1 MGKNRVSQS
10 LWEVSILQ
18 SFGRKTAVVDSFCTL
33 VLAKGQLFAI
43 SVPRIRKGLAIAIGL
58 EHLGV
63 LACL

>member
-1 MGKNRVSQS
+1 
-10 LWEVSILQ
+10 LQ